1 MNTFNRP
8 YLFMSGEPTVATTLA
23 FSNSKWDCIS
33 VPTKLVQ
40 SEYALDKIR
49 RENRPREVLSGIIHY
64 ADVSDKEI
72 EKHNLRTIVNYNIPC
87 WPDPRKLMV
96 MIDRHVVLKECKEA
110 GFIDHDIVQ
119 SDEFAYQM
127 PFPFVLKTG
136 TEHRGIGKYLIRSVI
151 DIPEWEGI
159 ATMEPYFEGESVRV
173 LIIGSEVFSFKTTN
187 HDSWIKNSPGAD
199 IEKCSVPTEMI
210 QHAKEC
216 KQYFSLDIAGMDY
229 ILEDDGT
236 FHFLEI
242 NQYPGL
248 GVFEDTEECG
258 KALIKEKMYAIEMK
272 EGKL

>member
-8 YLFMSGEPTVATTLA
+8 YLFMSGEPIVATTLA

-40 SEYALDKIR
+40 SEFAIDRLR

-72 EKHNLRTIVNYNIPC
+72 ERHNLQIIIDYKVPC
-87 WPDPRKLMV
+87 WPNPHTLLRML
-96 MIDRHVVLKECKEA
+96 DRHSVMRECVEA
-110 GFIDHDIVQ
+110 GLVEHDIFQ
-119 SDEFAYQM
+119 SDKFASQM
-127 PFPFVLKTG
+127 PFPLVLKTG
-136 TEHRGIGKYLIRSVI
+136 TEHRGIGKYLVHSVR
-151 DIPEWEGI
+151 DIPEWEGV

-173 LIIGSEVFSFKTTN
+173 LIIGQDVFSFKTTN
-187 HDSWIKNSPGAD
+187 PDSWIKNSPGAD
-199 IEKCSVPTEMI
+199 IEKCLVPDDMV
-210 QHAKEC
+210 QHAK
-216 KQYFSLDIAGMDY
+216 YTADLFGLDIYGVDY

-248 GVFEDTEECG
+248 GVFEDVEECG
-258 KALIKEKMYAIEMK
+258 KAFIKEKMYDIEMK

>member
-72 EKHNLRTIVNYNIPC
+72 EHRVLR
-87 WPDPRKLMV
+87 
-96 MIDRHVVLKECKEA
+96 ECKEA
-110 GFIDHDIVQ
+110 GFVEHDIVQ

-136 TEHRGIGKYLIRSVI
+136 TEHRGIGKYLISSVR

-187 HDSWIKNSPGAD
+187 PDSWIKNSPGAD

-216 KQYFSLDIAGMDY
+216 KQYFRLDIAGMDY

-258 KALIKEKMYAIEMK
+258 KAFIKEKMYAIEMK